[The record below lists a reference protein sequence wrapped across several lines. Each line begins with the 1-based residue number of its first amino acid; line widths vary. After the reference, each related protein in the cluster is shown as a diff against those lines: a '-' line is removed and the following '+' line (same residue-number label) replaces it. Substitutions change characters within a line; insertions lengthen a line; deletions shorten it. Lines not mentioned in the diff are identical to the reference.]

1 VGDRDAWYYFGPE
14 DDSPRLVPAIDAMN
28 DGWDID
34 FWMEEAMDEDED
46 DDDAEMQEDAE
57 E

>member
-1 VGDRDAWYYFGPE
+1 
-14 DDSPRLVPAIDAMN
+14 MN